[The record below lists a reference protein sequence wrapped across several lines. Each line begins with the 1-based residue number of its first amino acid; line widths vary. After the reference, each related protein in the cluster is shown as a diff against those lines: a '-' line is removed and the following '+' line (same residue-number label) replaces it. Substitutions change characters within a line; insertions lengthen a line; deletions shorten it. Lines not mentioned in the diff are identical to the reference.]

1 MKSDLSTNRGGI
13 SVVLVEDH
21 EVTRQGIRAILAGL
35 DDVRVVGE
43 TDSAPSAINLVNQ
56 VHPDVVVL
64 DILLRQG
71 TGMDVSR
78 AVNRNVPAPKILVFT
93 AHSDD
98 RYVGALVKLGVNGF
112 LLKTAS
118 AEQIVGAI
126 HEVAKGKFV
135 FPDTIDGKDTA
146 IRETDGLAT
155 QKLGNWGLTRRE
167 AEVLECLNR
176 GLRNYDIAQALGV
189 SEKTVEAHVR
199 HIFIKLGVSSRS
211 QAALKARATD

>member
-1 MKSDLSTNRGGI
+1 M
-13 SVVLVEDH
+13 
-21 EVTRQGIRAILAGL
+21 RALLTGV

-43 TDSAPSAINLVNQ
+43 TDSAPDAINLVNQ

-64 DILLRQG
+64 DILLREG

-78 AVNRNVPAPKILVFT
+78 AVNRNVPPSKILVFT

-118 AEQIVGAI
+118 ADQIVGAI
-126 HEVAKGKFV
+126 HEVAEGGFV
-135 FPDTIDGKDTA
+135 FPHVIGGKSTA
-146 IRETDGLAT
+146 RTETDELST
-155 QKLGNWGLTRRE
+155 QKLRNRSLTGRE
-167 AEVLECLNR
+167 TEVLERLNR
-176 GLRNYDIAQALGV
+176 GLRNFDIAQALGV

-199 HIFIKLGVSSRS
+199 HIFMKLSVTSRS
-211 QAALKARATD
+211 QAALKACADD